1 MSDSILRIGLVYP
14 QVLGTYGDSGNAV
27 ILAQRALRRGIP
39 AEIVTVGLT
48 DEIPGELDIYALGGG
63 EDTAQ
68 AIAAQK
74 MRAQTGLNRAAAAR
88 KPVLA
93 ICASLQV
100 LGRTYTDGANR
111 VVEGLG
117 LLDAVTAPRGRR
129 AIGELVEEPL
139 LEGLTDLLTGFEN
152 HGGGT
157 TLGADAKPLGRVLVG
172 VGNGGAP
179 PSNQDGEE
187 QKYEGAVQG
196 SIIGTYLH
204 GPALARN
211 PQLADYLLA
220 GALGIPLAD
229 LPELQVAG
237 VARLRRE
244 RLSATDVRGGAK

>member
-1 MSDSILRIGLVYP
+1 MSESILRIGLVYP

-74 MRAQTGLNRAAAAR
+74 MRAQTGLNRAAAAG

-117 LLDAVTAPRGRR
+117 LLDAVTAPRGKR
-129 AIGELVEEPL
+129 A
-139 LEGLTDLLTGFEN
+139 
-152 HGGGT
+152 
-157 TLGADAKPLGRVLVG
+157 
-172 VGNGGAP
+172 
-179 PSNQDGEE
+179 
-187 QKYEGAVQG
+187 
-196 SIIGTYLH
+196 
-204 GPALARN
+204 
-211 PQLADYLLA
+211 
-220 GALGIPLAD
+220 
-229 LPELQVAG
+229 
-237 VARLRRE
+237 LRRPG
-244 RLSATDVRGGAK
+244 R